1 MSGQAAPLEAALAA
15 RVTAGEPFSGD
26 EILEWLGQ
34 RCNVADGLR
43 RRMPRL
49 AELAPADAA
58 RSDATTLA
66 VRMSGTLTHARDGSM
81 AGAMAA
87 FQPQFPLLV
96 LRDLCRHL
104 NPPWERLE
112 PRAAGCG
119 AKGLEGL
126 TEEAAEEA
134 LLLAELRECFPGVGG
149 PGDIPGYV
157 AARPESWTLPARGLV
172 HGLVHGLV
180 AGGPRESGAGPP
192 LRETVVPWLETRPRA
207 ELLQDI
213 VMTLAPKH
221 DLREEFFSSGER
233 FPSGPPATWLGV
245 PLEELLAS
253 DGAACVED
261 GCYDSVEQLARAYR
275 YVESTVLPNWEFFT
289 PFTAQDVMRSLCSL
303 VYEGYLSPPDYAVG
317 EEAEEGA
324 ALALEATRLR
334 IARKLAILDPV
345 LFIDEF
351 ATMVDHT
358 TDGSEEVSSTR
369 LFLQEVGLPADLFP
383 PWLTSDDSDDSDDP
397 DE

>member
-1 MSGQAAPLEAALAA
+1 MSGQAALLEAALAA
-15 RVTAGEPFSGD
+15 KVTAGEPFSGD
-26 EILEWLGQ
+26 EILKWLGQ
-34 RCNVADGLR
+34 RCNIADGLR
-43 RRMPRL
+43 RRAPWF
-49 AELAPADAA
+49 AEFAPADAA
-58 RSDATTLA
+58 RSDAATLA
-66 VRMSGTLTHARDGSM
+66 VRMSGTLTSARDGSM
-81 AGAMAA
+81 AEAMAT

-96 LRDLCRHL
+96 LRDLCRYL
-104 NPPWERLE
+104 NPPWARLG

-172 HGLVHGLV
+172 HGLVTDLV
-180 AGGPRESGAGPP
+180 AGAPRGTRAGPP
-192 LRETVVPWLETRPRA
+192 LRETVVPWLEARPRA

-213 VMTLAPKH
+213 VMTLASKH
-221 DLREEFFSSGER
+221 DLCEEFFSGGER
-233 FPSGPPATWLGV
+233 FPSGPPAAWLGV

-275 YVESTVLPNWEFFT
+275 YVESTLLPHWEFLT

-303 VYEGYLSPPDYAVG
+303 VYEDYLSPPDYA
-317 EEAEEGA
+317 EKAEEK
-324 ALALEATRLR
+324 ALEATRLR

-351 ATMVDHT
+351 AAMVDHT
-358 TDGSEEVSSTR
+358 TDGSEEISSTR
-369 LFLQEVGLPADLFP
+369 LFLREVGLPADLFP
-383 PWLTSDDSDDSDDP
+383 PWLTSDDSDDSD
-397 DE
+397 E